1 MRGQHE
7 VNPQR
12 GEQFGEVPGAAVV
25 THLGDRGGERFPHR
39 PLPGITLTQKPD
51 ALVLFGQVDQVK
63 VDGEGPRDLL
73 RPIQAPRRDQVG
85 DVVPR

>member
-1 MRGQHE
+1 M
-7 VNPQR
+7 
-12 GEQFGEVPGAAVV
+12 AAP
-25 THLGDRGGERFPHR
+25 RS
-39 PLPGITLTQKPD
+39 D
-51 ALVLFGQVDQVK
+51 ALVLFGQVYQVK